1 VRELPRLATHCPKS
15 KAFTETMWIVRLALS
30 RPYTFIVM
38 AMVIV
43 LLAFVVVPRTPTD
56 IFPDIN
62 IPVIAQVW
70 TYTGLAPQEMERRIT
85 SNVERGIMVLVNDIE
100 HVESQSLNGIAIVKI
115 YFHPG
120 ANIETALAQVTAIS
134 QTFLRTLPPGTTPPL
149 VIIYSASTV
158 PVIQI
163 GLTSDSLSE
172 QQLFDYGNNFIRT
185 QISTV
190 PGASMPFPYGGKI
203 RLVSVDIDPNTL
215 QAKGLSP
222 IDIVNAV
229 NAQNLILPT
238 GTAKMGAL
246 EYNVEMNASPT
257 SVQQLNNL
265 PVKTVNGST
274 IYLRDV
280 AHVRDGFSPQTNV
293 VVQNG
298 RRGVLMSVYKTG
310 NNSTLAIVDRVK
322 QVLKDY
328 APSLPESLK
337 MTTFFDQSI
346 FVRAAIQGVLREALI
361 AACLTA
367 IMILLFLGN
376 WKSTLIIAI
385 SIPLSILVSVLCL
398 SALGETMNIMTLG
411 GLALAVGILV
421 DDATVEIENI
431 NRNLAMGKE
440 TVQAILDGAQQ
451 IAVPAFV
458 STLCICIVFI
468 PMFFLSGVAKYLF
481 VPLAE
486 AVIFAMLASYMWSRT
501 IVPTMAMYLLSAED
515 EYNAAEHRGEKIGFF
530 RRYQQKF
537 EHNFERIREGYRK
550 TLMTALQHAWLFAAC
565 FLTFCVLSVG
575 LVFVL
580 GRDFFPTVD
589 AGQIR
594 LHIRAKTGLRI
605 EETARLAWELN
616 QTIRE
621 TIPEKD
627 LVTVLDNMGLP
638 YSGIN
643 LTYSNS
649 GTIGT
654 ADGEILVQLKPE
666 HGKPTGAYID
676 DLRKRLP
683 KEYPGVQFFFQ
694 PADIVTQI
702 LNFGTPAPI
711 DVQFIGMNQPGNYA
725 VAQKLA
731 NQIEHIP
738 GAVDVHVQQQFDEPT
753 LFLDID
759 RTRAQYVGLQA
770 RDVAQNLL
778 ISLSSSFQT
787 APNFWLDP
795 KNGVSYNIAVQ
806 TPQYRLD
813 TFQELQNTPIATSTG
828 SAAGRSTVTPQILG
842 NLVTTTTVARPAS
855 IAHYNVQ
862 PMINVYASVSGRDL
876 GGVADEVNTLVNGI
890 QKDLPRGSHTLLSGQ
905 VLTMRTSF
913 YGLGI
918 GLIGAIVLAYLLIV
932 VNFQSWLDPF
942 IIITALPGALAGIC
956 WMLLFTHTTLSVP
969 SLTGAIMC
977 MGVATANSILMVS
990 FAREQLNEGK
1000 SAFDAA
1006 LEAGFVRIRPVIMTA
1021 LAMMIGMLP
1030 MATGL
1035 GEGGEQNAPLGRA
1048 VIGGLFFAT
1057 VATLFFVPC
1066 VFSIIHGWLARRR
1079 HHPVAA

>member
-1 VRELPRLATHCPKS
+1 
-15 KAFTETMWIVRLALS
+15 MWIVRLALA

-38 AMVIV
+38 ALVIA
-43 LLAFVVVPRTPTD
+43 LLTLVVVPRTPTD
-56 IFPDIN
+56 IFPEIN
-62 IPVIAQVW
+62 IPVIALVW
-70 TYTGLAPQEMERRIT
+70 TYTGLEPQEMERRIT
-85 SNVERGIMVLVNDIE
+85 TGVERGITTLVNDVE
-100 HVESQSLNGIAIVKI
+100 HIESQSLTGIAVIKI
-115 YFHPG
+115 YFHPS
-120 ANIETALAQVTAIS
+120 ANVQTALAQTTAIS
-134 QTFLRTLPPGTTPPL
+134 QTFLRFLPPGTTPPL

-158 PVIQI
+158 PVLQI
-163 GLTSDSLSE
+163 GLTSDRLSE
-172 QQLFDYGNNFIRT
+172 QQMFDYGNNFIRT
-185 QISTV
+185 QLATV
-190 PGASMPFPYGGKI
+190 QGAAMPFPYGGKQ
-203 RLVSVDIDPNTL
+203 RLISVDIDPKAL

-222 IDIVNAV
+222 VDIVNAV
-229 NAQNLILPT
+229 NTQNLILPT

-246 EYNVEMNASPT
+246 EYNVEMNGSPST
-257 SVQQLNNL
+257 VPELNDL

-280 AHVRDGFSPQTNV
+280 AHVRDGFAPQTNV
-293 VVQNG
+293 VLANG
-298 RRGVLMSVYKTG
+298 QRGVLMSVYKTG
-310 NNSTLAIVDRVK
+310 NASTLSIVDRVK
-322 QVLKDY
+322 QTLKDY
-328 APSLPESLK
+328 QPSLPDGLK
-337 MTTFFDQSI
+337 VTMFFDQSV
-346 FVRAAIQGVLREALI
+346 FVRAAIQGVIREAII

-385 SIPLSILVSVLCL
+385 SIPLSILVSLLCL
-398 SALGETMNIMTLG
+398 SALGETINIMTLG

-431 NRNLAMGKE
+431 NRNLALGKE

-468 PMFFLSGVAKYLF
+468 PMFFLSGVARYLF

-515 EYNAAEHRGEKIGFF
+515 EYQADLHQGEKMGLF
-530 RRYQQKF
+530 RRYQQA
-537 EHNFERIREGYRK
+537 FERSFERFRSAYRRALGS
-550 TLMTALQHAWLFAAC
+550 TLQHAWMFAAC
-565 FLTFCVLSVG
+565 FLAFCVLSAG
-575 LVFVL
+575 LAFIL
-580 GRDFFPTVD
+580 GRDFFPSVD

-594 LHIRAKTGLRI
+594 LHLRARTGLRI
-605 EETARLAWELN
+605 EESARLADQIN
-616 QTIRE
+616 QVIRQ

-627 LVTVLDNMGLP
+627 LVTVLDNIGLP

-654 ADGEILVQLKPE
+654 SDGEILVQLKQE
-666 HGKPTGAYID
+666 RGKPTSNYVD
-676 DLRKRLP
+676 ELRRQLP
-683 KEYPGVQFFFQ
+683 REFPGVQFFFQ

-711 DVQFIGMNQPGNYA
+711 DVQIMGQNQSANY
-725 VAQKLA
+725 QLGLKLA
-731 NQIEHIP
+731 NEIRHIP
-738 GAVDVHVQQQFDEPT
+738 GAADVHVQQAFDAPT
-753 LFLDID
+753 LYMDIN

-770 RDVAQNLL
+770 RDVAQNVLV
-778 ISLSSSFQT
+778 SLSSSFQT

-795 KNGVSYNIAVQ
+795 KNGVSYNVAVQ
-806 TPQYRLD
+806 TPQYRVD
-813 TFQELQNTPIATSTG
+813 NYQALQNTPVTSSGNT
-828 SAAGRSTVTPQILG
+828 AAPQILG

-855 IAHYNVQ
+855 VSHYDSQ
-862 PMINVYASVSGRDL
+862 PMINVYAAVSGSDLGSVSGEVVKR
-876 GGVADEVNTLVNGI
+876 VAEI
-890 QKDLPRGSHTLLSGQ
+890 QKELPRGSRIFIRGQ
-905 VLTMRTSF
+905 VQTMRTSF
-913 YGLGI
+913 LGLGV

-1021 LAMMIGMLP
+1021 LAMMIGMVP

-1048 VIGGLFFAT
+1048 VIGGLLFAT

-1066 VFSIIHGWLARRR
+1066 VFSIIHGRLERRR
-1079 HHPVAA
+1079 ARALAH